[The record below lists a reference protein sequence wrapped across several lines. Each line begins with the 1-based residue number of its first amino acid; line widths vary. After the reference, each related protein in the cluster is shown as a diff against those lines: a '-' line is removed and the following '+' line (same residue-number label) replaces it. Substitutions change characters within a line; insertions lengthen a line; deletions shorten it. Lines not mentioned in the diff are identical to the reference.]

1 MSDLDN
7 AIKSINESSVKAEN
21 TASFLDD
28 MSTFD
33 DQSSVTNPNNGQVVA
48 SIPKQVKDRTD
59 ELFSAAE
66 SDINQAVSDAA
77 QSATD
82 AQDAADSIGRYQ
94 GLWPDTGGSAIKG
107 DTYQTQVSGIP
118 TGQYFTALQNTTVDP
133 VGDDVNWREVVSVGS
148 FSQYTDIVY
157 RADGGNTA
165 LENMIA
171 SASVGENCI
180 CENGS
185 RFKRM
190 KNSSGSVSD
199 FMPTS
204 DINILDYMTTG
215 SDFTQ
220 AMNKVADD
228 VRGNLNWSVVI
239 VASADIQIDGDVN
252 LRGCDFDFSNVK
264 ITPSPSTG
272 RIIMGNRSSSSRAP
286 NQCLGDVIRDGE
298 TINLNDITNPSV
310 LIKGAKGGRYQF
322 GEISTLQIYSDT
334 NSASSGDDTS
344 NAYSR
349 FIINHVYSMNLTT
362 APTTDGS
369 LIQWINENKFEI
381 VRITNLLIDGTY
393 NHNHNVFSGSF
404 EGVAKLKLE
413 SGQSNVFKNLRLE
426 SVAGSGVECSAQTWN
441 NSFEKSYAT
450 FWGEGLQDGVATPYS
465 DSGRGNML
473 HKPSDYKLRCVD
485 ILSITRGTAKT
496 FERGNAPVTTVK
508 SFYAGVGDS
517 DSYYINGAFRN
528 FYFSDMIPVQKGEFF
543 LVNADGGSVF
553 RHRWYFYDADGAP
566 VDVNLTVNVD
576 TSGNTAA
583 VSGNS
588 VGQGTNQQ
596 NSYIIILDDEIKYIR
611 VSSSSGSGVSPF
623 YMDWYTI
630 TAKSSFQ
637 NNRKWS
643 HNSLISSQPA
653 ATDSSPAFGF
663 ASIGQVVESKSDSS
677 YYKCVFSLMT
687 TTVSGSGTSLV
698 VDDGSGVSAGDIIG
712 VKLSG
717 STHWTTVS
725 SASGSNI
732 TLALQ
737 MPSNPIIGGTVTF
750 NDWITVNN

>member
-7 AIKSINESSVKAEN
+7 AIKSINESAVKAEN
-21 TASFLDD
+21 TAGFLDD

-59 ELFSAAE
+59 VLFAGAE
-66 SDINQAVSDAA
+66 SEINQAVSDAA

-82 AQDAADSIGRYQ
+82 AQEAADSIGRYQ
-94 GLWPDTGGSAIKG
+94 GLWPDTGGGALKG
-107 DTYQTQVSGIP
+107 DTYQTQVGGAE
-118 TGQYFTALQNTTVDP
+118 TGRYFKALKDTSASP
-133 VGDDVNWREVVSVGS
+133 VGDDVNWREIVSVDS
-148 FSQYTDIVY
+148 FSKYTDIVY
-157 RADGGNTA
+157 KASGGNSA
-165 LENMIA
+165 IDNMIINA
-171 SASVGENCI
+171 GVGENCL

-185 RFKRM
+185 EFKR
-190 KNSSGSVSD
+190 KSSNGSIDDFTPISD
-199 FMPTS
+199 L
-204 DINILDYMTTG
+204 NIVDYMVTS
-215 SDFTQ
+215 SDFTD
-220 AMNKVADD
+220 AMNKAASDF
-228 VRGNLNWSVVI
+228 RGNPTWSTRLISSSDV
-239 VASADIQIDGDVN
+239 QIDGDVN
-252 LRGCDFDFSNVK
+252 LRECDFDFSNIK
-264 ITPSPSTG
+264 ITPAASTG
-272 RIIMGNRSSSSRAP
+272 RIVIGNKSTSSSAP
-286 NQCLGDVIRDGE
+286 NQTLGNVIRDGE
-298 TINLNDITNPSV
+298 TINSNDITNPAV
-310 LIKGAKGGRYQF
+310 IVKGAKGGIYQF
-322 GEISTLQIYSDT
+322 GEISTLQVYSDT

-576 TSGNTAA
+576 ASGNTAA